1 LQIPHH
7 APANEQTI
15 ITGMQA
21 ANEWILKSFGA
32 SNCNKIERGTVN
44 MGTSVPVIEA
54 PIQMQLEKL
63 YSKRLIDWSCV
74 QPQNYDSA
82 SADWQS
88 VGGPSK
94 TFERRN
100 ARRAV

>member
-44 MGTSVPVIEA
+44 RGTSVPVIEA

-74 QPQNYDSA
+74 QPQNA
-82 SADWQS
+82 VMRGEQF
-88 VGGPSK
+88 SK
-94 TFERRN
+94 PNMINFI
-100 ARRAV
+100 